1 MPAAEKSSPDKLSI
15 VVFSGAFDKVHYA
28 LAMAA
33 ASIATNVP
41 ATLFFTMGAIR
52 ALERPLADGS
62 PAWARLPGAGMD
74 AGFKGRGIATFEEL
88 LDSCV
93 ALGVTFM
100 VCEMGLRAMDIP
112 PDRLRPDVPV
122 AIGGLVTFQ
131 TDASRNGTMVFI

>member
-1 MPAAEKSSPDKLSI
+1 MPAAEKPSPDKLSI
-15 VVFSGAFDKVHYA
+15 VVFSGAFDKIHYA

-62 PAWARLPGAGMD
+62 AAWTRLPGAGMD

-88 LDSCV
+88 LDSCI

-131 TDASRNGTMVFI
+131 TDASRTGTMVFI